1 MENVN
6 TIQISKEINDT
17 LIHRACV
24 MRSGEY
30 LAKYLIHCGRSVDA
44 IRLLARCS
52 IHDISKL
59 QNTEEFLSLA
69 SIVDEMGDMH
79 DTSHV
84 LSPAQIKATKLHHD
98 HNDHHIE
105 FHDSPNDMT
114 EMQMMELACDLHARS
129 KQFGTNLMDYVNKQQ
144 EIRFHFDSRHLNMLK
159 RYSMALVDL
168 TKNDDYSII
177 FNDAFNIAFDFK
189 DSSMR
194 KLEAFDVSQF
204 PGSIKTDNLFLR
216 KEDTADF
223 ATVAYSIITREEND
237 KIGNIII
244 KFNGYIE
251 FKIFENYKCL
261 GYATEAISSLIN
273 TIEMTPICVVVR
285 KEDINTIEMFESM
298 GFVSGEF
305 NGDKITLRY
314 TKPKE
319 KVLVMARSEE

>member
-6 TIQISKEINDT
+6 TEQISKEINDT

-24 MRSGEY
+24 MRSGKY

-59 QNTEEFLSLA
+59 QNTEEFLCLA

-223 ATVAYSIITREEND
+223 ATVAYSINTREEND
-237 KIGNIII
+237 KIGNIIV

-251 FKIFENYKCL
+251 FKIFENYKYL

-273 TIEMTPICVVVR
+273 SIEMAPICVVVR
-285 KEDINTIEMFESM
+285 KEDTNALEMFQNM
-298 GFVSGEF
+298 GFVPGEFSGEQ
-305 NGDKITLRY
+305 ITLRY

-319 KVLVMARSEE
+319 KALVLTNNKQ